1 MIIIQLIVLF
11 DFYRDKIMR
20 DSSQAADTNMSTS
33 WIYLIAAI
41 LFEVSGTTCM
51 KLSQGFTK
59 IVPSIFIAVFYVLC
73 FTFLTLALK
82 KLEVSV
88 AYSVWAGLGTVLIA
102 IIGIVWFRESA
113 TLMKLISI
121 ALIVMGVI
129 GINAS
134 Q

>member
-1 MIIIQLIVLF
+1 
-11 DFYRDKIMR
+11 
-20 DSSQAADTNMSTS
+20 MSTS

-59 IVPSIFIAVFYVLC
+59 IGPSIFIAVFYVLC

-102 IIGIVWFRESA
+102 IIGIIWFRESA
-113 TLMKLISI
+113 TLIKLISI
-121 ALIVMGVI
+121 GLIIMGVI

-134 Q
+134 GG